1 MGGLSYKKLVYLP
14 SQSQHQTVPSRNFH
28 QNAGPAQPN
37 YESQVENCEWAKT
50 TGHIYWH
57 DTFLFGIQY
66 LSRTLPKNTQ
76 N

>member
-37 YESQVENCEWAKT
+37 YESQVENCE
-50 TGHIYWH
+50 
-57 DTFLFGIQY
+57 
-66 LSRTLPKNTQ
+66 
-76 N
+76 